1 MGKQKKKNKNRNV
14 YREDYDDKKMCMES
28 MSRDRHSNGG
38 DKSIQKDKRTNDR
51 AQEVTYKPMAIALR
65 DIFASQIMDFQEQDP
80 SNYKTA
86 IQDLF
91 NIGAWPAKLNVGICD
106 DSDRYDLY
114 QVDKDTRL
122 NRDDPAKLNRLSTI
136 VIAIDAETHV
146 PAFMVQAYIAPTG
159 VARVIVH
166 EMGDNGPIYRNTL
179 RWSNQDSDSK

>member
-1 MGKQKKKNKNRNV
+1 MGKQKKKKNRNI
-14 YREDYDDKKMCMES
+14 YREDYDDKKMCMEN
-28 MSRDRHSNGG
+28 MNRDHHSSGN
-38 DKSIQKDKRTNDR
+38 DKTIQKDKRP

-65 DIFASQIMDFQEQDP
+65 DIFASQIMDFLEQDP
-80 SNYKTA
+80 SDYKTA
-86 IQDLF
+86 IQVLF
-91 NIGAWPAKLNVGICD
+91 NVSGWPAKLNTGICD
-106 DSDRYDLY
+106 DSDRYNLY

-146 PAFMVQAYIAPTG
+146 PAFMVQAYIAPSG

-179 RWSNQDSDSK
+179 RWSNQDSESK